1 MHFLTNVLLH
11 ICNGGYT
18 KKGGKLEKKTCLN
31 TDISKPLQM
40 NLK

>member
-1 MHFLTNVLLH
+1 MFYCTFAMVDKQ
-11 ICNGGYT
+11 
-18 KKGGKLEKKTCLN
+18 KKGEKLEKKTCLN